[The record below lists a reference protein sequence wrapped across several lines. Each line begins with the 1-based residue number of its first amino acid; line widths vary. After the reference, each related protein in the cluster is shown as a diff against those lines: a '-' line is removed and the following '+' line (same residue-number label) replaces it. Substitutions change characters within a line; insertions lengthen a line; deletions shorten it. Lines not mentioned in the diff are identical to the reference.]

1 MMMHRSPKYAFPA
14 EEYRMSRSRRSTHR
28 QQKPKQPQA
37 DQLLNGPDV
46 PVEDKQRQLEG
57 RRPADQQGEP
67 FIEVDDTDDL
77 GEISTT
83 DVYLGELEAGV
94 NDDLPNDPDQLEL
107 LTERELRAGE
117 TDNPFEAA
125 EEGIPYVPPID
136 PPTVPRTEDDQENAQ
151 VASGM
156 SVSAL
161 EEPYDA
167 DHHRSFYPAD
177 DEMSARVRDALRA
190 DSSTTQ
196 YAETVTI
203 ITRGSVVVLRGEVD
217 DLTDS
222 DNLVAVAGY
231 VTGVDE
237 VIDELTIRAFE

>member
-1 MMMHRSPKYAFPA
+1 MA
-14 EEYRMSRSRRSTHR
+14 RSRKNKNRRSKHNNLQTER
-28 QQKPKQPQA
+28 SI
-37 DQLLNGPDV
+37 NGPDV

-57 RRPADQQGEP
+57 RRPADQQGEA

-77 GEISTT
+77 GTISVT
-83 DVYLGELEAGV
+83 DVYQGELAAGV

-117 TDNPFEAA
+117 TDNPFEAI
-125 EEGIPYVPPID
+125 EEGMPYVPPSD
-136 PPTVPRTEDDQENAQ
+136 PPTVPSAEDNRENAQ
-151 VASGM
+151 VAAGM

-161 EEPYDA
+161 EEPYDE
-167 DHHRSFYPAD
+167 DHHRSFYPVD

-196 YAETVTI
+196 YADVITV
-203 ITRGSVVVLRGEVD
+203 ITRGAVVVLRGEVE

-231 VTGVDE
+231 VTGVAE
-237 VIDELTIRAFE
+237 VIDELTIRVLR